1 MKPINSSDK
10 SIACLAK
17 ITALGDGSFQQAG
30 PEKYATGDPL
40 TCTMTLCSR
49 CAALMTT
56 QLSGPTSAQG
66 VCVEGRGAAFRTLT
80 PKRSS
85 YTL

>member
-10 SIACLAK
+10 SIACLAT
-17 ITALGDGSFQQAG
+17 ITALGDGMFQQAG

-40 TCTMTLCSR
+40 TQTMTLCSG

-56 QLSGPTSAQG
+56 QLSGPTSAPG
-66 VCVEGRGAAFRTLT
+66 MRVEGRGAAFKTLT
-80 PKRSS
+80 HTRSS
-85 YTL
+85 CTL

>member
-10 SIACLAK
+10 SIACLAR

-40 TCTMTLCSR
+40 TCTMTLCSG
-49 CAALMTT
+49 CAALMT
-56 QLSGPTSAQG
+56 LS
-66 VCVEGRGAAFRTLT
+66 
-80 PKRSS
+80 
-85 YTL
+85 